1 MPEPARVFLDRL
13 YQATRVECFDDGGG
27 CELAIFA
34 GPKARDRAIG
44 YANRQ
49 YGAFKEVACP

>member
-13 YQATRVECFDDGGG
+13 YQATRVEWFDDDRR
-27 CELAIFA
+27 CECRSFA

-44 YANRQ
+44 YADRQ
-49 YGAFKEVACP
+49 FGLFEEVACP

>member
-1 MPEPARVFLDRL
+1 VAV
-13 YQATRVECFDDGGG
+13 ANW
-27 CELAIFA
+27 IFA

-44 YANRQ
+44 YANPQ